1 MKELKVKAIDENLSM
16 VLDTVESLIEG
27 LCNSEIK
34 NEILISV
41 DELFINVAHYAYEGE
56 EGEVSIVMELLEE
69 KKRLRIIISD
79 QGIPF
84 NPLEKEDPDI
94 DLSLEERKIGGLGI
108 FMVKDY
114 MDHLEYKF
122 ENKSNMLI
130 MEKNLRETN

>member
-16 VLDTVESLIEG
+16 VLDTVENFIEG

-94 DLSLEERKIGGLGI
+94 ALSLEERKIGGLGI